1 MPPLRRT
8 FPAVI
13 RISACI
19 AGVAAIVVWLVT
31 AVRFV
36 DGVDLHVFV
45 CEARDLLK
53 FESAAPDF
61 AYRYFP
67 GVYTFWRFVLWSFG
81 DNYFVL
87 QRSVILLLA
96 ANTAIV
102 ALLTFRLTAGC
113 FTAVFAAAL
122 YVCLVSRFEGLSG
135 TAEPLG
141 TFFFLSA
148 VLAWSLCDQNRRTAF
163 VVLGIGLGLTVYCK
177 QQAGLLS
184 LGTVWFLIDE
194 AMASGADRLRRLRT
208 VLIGLCT
215 AVISAAG
222 VLFALVLLEG
232 RGLAPLLIGLN
243 MVTAYQETGGFAANL
258 YSVLRNDESV
268 GLMAAVLSV
277 ATVWRLTRRSR
288 STSVA
293 VDVRS
298 GDRFDSNDDALH
310 RPSVRV
316 VVGLLITAAVAS
328 LVQFRTRGYYHYFLL
343 AIPSL
348 VVSYAVVLKF
358 AWLVAEPHGRRT
370 VFLRG
375 GIVLLGAIPFLHAGD
390 RSLDF
395 ELWDP
400 VVRATEQTEDRP
412 WHRQPEVA
420 RDLAQLREQLPSGG
434 EMLVLPPVRA
444 VIYLQTDGYQPAG
457 YAFGQGAAA
466 QAVDTNEKAAVV
478 VLRNPDERERA
489 NWEDADCDSA
499 MLALQQQNFGSV
511 WKGRRLE
518 LLLPPQGVV
527 EAGDE
532 SD

>member
-1 MPPLRRT
+1 MPPFRTT

-19 AGVAAIVVWLVT
+19 AGVAAVVAWLVT
-31 AVRFV
+31 AIRFV

-53 FESAAPDF
+53 FESTAPDS

-81 DNYFVL
+81 DDYFVL

-113 FTAVFAAAL
+113 FTAIFAAAL

-148 VLAWSLCDQNRRTAF
+148 VLAWLVCGRNKRTAF

-184 LGTVWFLIDE
+184 LGTVWLLIDE
-194 AMASGADRLRRLRT
+194 AMTPGDDRLRRLRA
-208 VLIGLCT
+208 VVIGLCT
-215 AVISAAG
+215 AAVFAAG

-232 RGLAPLLIGLN
+232 HGLAPLLTGLK
-243 MVTAYQETGGFAANL
+243 MVTGYHRSGSFSANL

-268 GLMAAVLSV
+268 GLMAAVLSLAAV
-277 ATVWRLTRRSR
+277 RHLTRRS
-288 STSVA
+288 TSDTVK
-293 VDVRS
+293 VVLPS
-298 GDRFDSNDDALH
+298 GDSTGDALH
-310 RPSVRV
+310 RPSLRV
-316 VVGLLITAAVAS
+316 VVGLLITAALAS

-343 AIPSL
+343 TIPSL
-348 VVSYAVVLKF
+348 VVSYAVVLRS
-358 AWLVAEPHGRRT
+358 AWSTAAAPGRRT
-370 VFLRG
+370 RLMRV
-375 GIVLLGAIPFLHAGD
+375 GIVLLGAVPFLHAGD

-400 VVRATEQTEDRP
+400 VVRATEQADVRP

-420 RDLAQLREQLPSGG
+420 RDLAQLRERLPAGR
-434 EMLVLPPVRA
+434 EMLVLPPIRA
-444 VIYLQTDGYQPAG
+444 IIYLQADGYQPTG

-466 QAVDTNEKAAVV
+466 QAVDANEKAAVIV
-478 VLRNPDERERA
+478 MLNPDDRERA

-499 MLALQQQNFGSV
+499 MLALQQQNFRSV
-511 WKGRRLE
+511 WKGRRME
-518 LLLPPQGVV
+518 LLLPPQDIA
-527 EAGDE
+527 EAADDSE
-532 SD
+532 

>member
-1 MPPLRRT
+1 V
-8 FPAVI
+8 VI

-19 AGVAAIVVWLVT
+19 AGMAAMVVWLVT

-53 FESAAPDF
+53 FESAAPDS

-67 GVYTFWRFVLWSFG
+67 GVYTFWRFVLLSFG
-81 DNYFVL
+81 DDYSVL
-87 QRSVILLLA
+87 QRSVISLLA
-96 ANTAIV
+96 ANTAVV

-113 FTAVFAAAL
+113 FTAIFAAAL

-148 VLAWSLCDQNRRTAF
+148 VLAWSLCGQKRRTAF

-194 AMASGADRLRRLRT
+194 AIIPDADRLRRLRT

-215 AVISAAG
+215 AAICAAG

-232 RGLAPLLIGLN
+232 QGLIPLLTGLK
-243 MVTAYQETGGFAANL
+243 MVTVYKETGGLAANL

-268 GLMAAVLSV
+268 GLMGAVLGV
-277 ATVWRLTRRSR
+277 ATVWRLTRQ
-288 STSVA
+288 STSDTVA
-293 VDVRS
+293 VDLRS
-298 GDRFDSNDDALH
+298 SDSNDNALH
-310 RPSVRV
+310 RPSVRA

-328 LVQFRTRGYYHYFLL
+328 LIQFRTRGYYHYFLL

-348 VVSYAVVLKF
+348 VVSYAVVLRS
-358 AWLVAEPHGRRT
+358 AWLMAKPRGTRT
-370 VFLRG
+370 LLLKV
-375 GIVLLGAIPFLHAGD
+375 GIVLLGAVPFLHAGD

-400 VVRATEQTEDRP
+400 VVRATEQADHRP

-420 RDLAQLREQLPSGG
+420 RDLAQLREQLPAGG

-444 VIYLQTDGYQPAG
+444 VIYLQTDGHQPAG

-478 VLRNPDERERA
+478 VLRNPDGRERA

-499 MLALQQQNFGSV
+499 MLALQQQNFRSV
-511 WKGRRLE
+511 WNGRRME